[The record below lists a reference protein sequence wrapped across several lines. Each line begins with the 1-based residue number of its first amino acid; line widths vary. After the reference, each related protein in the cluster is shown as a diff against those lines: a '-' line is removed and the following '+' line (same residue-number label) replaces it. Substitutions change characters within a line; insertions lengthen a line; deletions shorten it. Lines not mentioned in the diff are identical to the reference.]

1 MSDVS
6 NFGVL
11 RFKFK
16 KEFESKNEMYMF
28 IKDFLGEPDEVEYK
42 SNWNGKEFIKTD
54 EVDFFSYSEKVGSYS
69 VISDDDGLWYLDY
82 HLINSGAN
90 YQDLYVSLDLDNL
103 NDIKLKT
110 FDKFPNLLYDNCK
123 VKIFEWY
130 TGCDIPVDF

>member
-82 HLINSGAN
+82 HLIN
-90 YQDLYVSLDLDNL
+90 
-103 NDIKLKT
+103 
-110 FDKFPNLLYDNCK
+110 
-123 VKIFEWY
+123 
-130 TGCDIPVDF
+130 

>member
-90 YQDLYVSLDLDNL
+90 YQDLDVSLDLEKL
-103 NDIKLKT
+103 NDIKSKT
-110 FDKFPNLLYDNCK
+110 FDKFPNLLYDSCK

>member
-1 MSDVS
+1 MSDLY
-6 NFGVL
+6 NYGVL

-28 IKDFLGEPDEVEYK
+28 IKDFLGEPDEVAYK

-69 VISDDDGLWYLDY
+69 VISDDDGIWYLYY
-82 HLINSGAN
+82 HLINSGVN
-90 YQDLYVSLDLDNL
+90 YQDLDVSLDLDNL

-110 FDKFPNLLYDNCK
+110 FDKFPNLLYDSCK